1 MSNYIALTKVEM
13 KNYWRL
19 LTRNMGVGNR
29 RRMMIPLLLLLVFS
43 FGVMGFQLANAV
55 YQGFEPLGMPEL
67 TITVLYLGASLMV
80 LLLSFSA
87 LINLFYYSKNT
98 GFLLTLPITENTI
111 ILSRLSVQYIYSWI
125 MSMAL
130 VLPALITFFSRG
142 HMTLI
147 GLVGGVLAVFLVPM
161 IPLLVSAL
169 LVMAFMGALG
179 RFLNRRIVTV
189 FVNIM
194 LFVVII
200 GLQIVVTRQ
209 SMESDFLVKLFL
221 SGNGLLYY
229 LGLQFP
235 PSIWATQMVNG
246 SISAL
251 LYFVVLNM
259 ALIVAVNFLIR
270 PMVRQSLR
278 QYNQGETKV
287 ITKRADYGGSSVRR
301 ALVRRNLLIVVKT
314 PAFFLNFMILA
325 LLPFLMVGVNMLNG
339 AGSLAEIQGMITKL
353 AQPQVRPLLTLIA
366 GGVLM
371 MPALMGTLSA
381 TAITREGKYFWQ
393 SKSLP
398 ISARE
403 DIQARLISC
412 AYIIALSIMV
422 TLPLLL
428 WILPLGISDIL
439 WAFVLIIPAIYAM
452 LTIDMIIDI
461 SKPILN
467 WTSPTQAIKNN
478 LNILVALAWRIAVG
492 ILAYGVI
499 KVLGAAVTLS
509 SLKYVLVGIFIIAAG
524 AGHLLLQKS
533 IAKYAKIEVR

>member
-1 MSNYIALTKVEM
+1 
-13 KNYWRL
+13 
-19 LTRNMGVGNR
+19 
-29 RRMMIPLLLLLVFS
+29 
-43 FGVMGFQLANAV
+43 
-55 YQGFEPLGMPEL
+55 
-67 TITVLYLGASLMV
+67 
-80 LLLSFSA
+80 
-87 LINLFYYSKNT
+87 
-98 GFLLTLPITENTI
+98 
-111 ILSRLSVQYIYSWI
+111 
-125 MSMAL
+125 
-130 VLPALITFFSRG
+130 
-142 HMTLI
+142 
-147 GLVGGVLAVFLVPM
+147 
-161 IPLLVSAL
+161 
-169 LVMAFMGALG
+169 
-179 RFLNRRIVTV
+179 
-189 FVNIM
+189 
-194 LFVVII
+194 
-200 GLQIVVTRQ
+200 
-209 SMESDFLVKLFL
+209 MESDFLVKLFL

-439 WAFVLIIPAIYAM
+439 WAFVLVIPAIYAM

-524 AGHLLLQKS
+524 TGHLLLQKS